1 MAETCAL
8 SDDRHVVLDTCFGVG
23 AAFLRQWQ
31 SSIRPLHYLAFLAQP
46 VSADQ
51 LLQQHADWPELAA
64 QAHALRAV
72 WPDHVA
78 GFHRLL
84 FDGGRVSLTLMI
96 GTLATCLSQCVADVD
111 EFLVDALTADTMA
124 RRLARL
130 AAPQS
135 TLRLSATGPVAALE
149 QAGFVFVSALQA
161 TYQPR
166 RPSGKTVAARERH
179 AVVLGAG
186 LAGAAVCER
195 LVARGWRVTLQQ
207 RHAAPAQEASGNL
220 AGIVMPVLSLD
231 DNLTSRLSR
240 AAYLFALRRWSG
252 LTESPFE
259 GERCGVLQ
267 LARDTDHAA
276 AQAHI
281 AQRWNYPAS
290 YARWLDSAEAAAA
303 LPSTAAHGGWLFG
316 QGGWAHPAGVCRAL
330 LAACGDRL
338 TVRYQQ
344 AATCLQ
350 RVDDAW
356 QLCDVDGVVLARAPI
371 VIFAN
376 GNGATRFAQLADLP
390 LQSVRGQVTHVSVPT
405 CSAPS
410 LVVCRE
416 GYLTPPVQGIVCVG
430 ATYDQDNEAQLRWSS
445 QNENLQRVQAM
456 LPGIWPAASNFA
468 LAGRVGFRSVAP
480 DRLPL
485 VGALPMMT
493 EHRHVERLRDVPRW
507 PGLHGLLGYASRGL
521 IWAPLAAELLAAQ
534 LDGEPLPL
542 ENDLVDALDPAR
554 FWLKSLRQSSR

>member
-8 SDDRHVVLDTCFGVG
+8 SDDRHVVLDTCFGAG

-31 SSIRPLHYLAFLAQP
+31 SSTRSLHYLAFLAQP
-46 VSADQ
+46 LGADQ
-51 LLQQHADWPELAA
+51 LHADCPELAG
-64 QAHALRAV
+64 QALALRAA

-96 GTLATCLSQCVADVD
+96 GTLATCLSQCVAQVD

-135 TLRLSATGPVAALE
+135 TLHLSAAGPVVALE

-166 RPSGKTVAARERH
+166 RPSGKAVAARERH

-186 LAGAAVCER
+186 LAGAAICER
-195 LVARGWRVTLQQ
+195 LVARGWRVTLLE

-220 AGIVMPVLSLD
+220 AGIVMPVLSQD

-252 LTESPFE
+252 LTESLFE

-267 LARDTDHAA
+267 LARDADHAA
-276 AQAHI
+276 AQVRI
-281 AQRWNYPAS
+281 AQRWQYPAS
-290 YARWLDSAEAAAA
+290 YARWLDSVEAAAVLGCA
-303 LPSTAAHGGWLFG
+303 AAHGGWLFG

-350 RVDDAW
+350 RVGDVW
-356 QLCDVDGVVLARAPI
+356 QLRDADGVLLAQAPT

-376 GNGATRFAQLADLP
+376 GNGATGFAQLADLP
-390 LQSVRGQVTHVSVPT
+390 LQSVRGQVTHVSVPAR
-405 CSAPS
+405 SVPP

-416 GYLTPPVQGIVCVG
+416 GYLTPPVQGMYCAG
-430 ATYDQDNEAQLRWSS
+430 ATYDQDSEAQLRWSS

-456 LPGIWPAASNFA
+456 LPGIWPDTSTFP
-468 LAGRVGFRSVAP
+468 LSGRVGFRCVAP

-485 VGALPMMT
+485 VGALPVT
-493 EHRHVERLRDVPRW
+493 VGASRAERLRDVPRW

-542 ENDLVDALDPAR
+542 ESDLVDALDPAR
-554 FWLKSLRQSSR
+554 FRLKSLRQSSR